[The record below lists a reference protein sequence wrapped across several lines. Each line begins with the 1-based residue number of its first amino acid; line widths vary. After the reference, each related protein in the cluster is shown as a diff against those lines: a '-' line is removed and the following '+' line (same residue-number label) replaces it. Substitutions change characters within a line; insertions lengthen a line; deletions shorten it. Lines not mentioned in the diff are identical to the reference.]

1 MPNRIVV
8 RYADGSVLK
17 GSTSDFSA
25 DRGVFHLVPTD
36 LGAAKSIEVKIA
48 DLKAVFFVRDLEGDS
63 ARVDHQDHEQV
74 RGGGGRKIRVR
85 FKDGEL
91 LVGTTAGYDRG
102 RQGFFV
108 VPADTSSNNERCFVV
123 TAATAE
129 IAFL

>member
-17 GSTSDFSA
+17 GSTTDFSA
-25 DRGVFHLVPTD
+25 DRSLFHLVPAD
-36 LGAAKSIEVKIA
+36 PDSAGMIEVKIA
-48 DLKAVFFVRDLEGDS
+48 DLKAVFFVRDLSGDA

-74 RGGGGRKIRVR
+74 GGGGGRKIRVR

-102 RQGFFV
+102 RPGFFL
-108 VPADTSSNNERCFVV
+108 VPADPASNNERCFVV
-123 TAATAE
+123 TSATAE